1 VSFPDRRAGGSPEGG
16 LPRGSASRPTRPPLM
31 GLGRYDR
38 LGRYAD
44 GRAYIARRVTRATL
58 TTCGFCFRSYEQA
71 EIVVGAYGPSA
82 RICSS
87 CALEATAV
95 FEAN

>member
-1 VSFPDRRAGGSPEGG
+1 MPS
-16 LPRGSASRPTRPPLM
+16 M

-38 LGRYAD
+38 LSRYAD
-44 GRAYIARRVTRATL
+44 GRAYIAAHATRATL

-71 EIVVGAYGPSA
+71 EIVVGAFGPAA

-95 FEAN
+95 FQAS

>member
-1 VSFPDRRAGGSPEGG
+1 
-16 LPRGSASRPTRPPLM
+16 M

-38 LGRYAD
+38 LNRYAH
-44 GRAYIARRVTRATL
+44 GRAYLAADAVRATM
-58 TTCGFCFRSYEQA
+58 TSCGFCFRSFDQA
-71 EIVVGAYGPSA
+71 DIVVGAFGPAA

-95 FEAN
+95 FEAS

>member
-1 VSFPDRRAGGSPEGG
+1 
-16 LPRGSASRPTRPPLM
+16 M

-38 LGRYAD
+38 LSRYAD
-44 GRAYIARRVTRATL
+44 GRAYIAGKVSRATL
-58 TTCGFCFRSYEQA
+58 TTCGFCFRSFEQT
-71 EIVVGAYGPSA
+71 EIVVGAFGPAA

-95 FEAN
+95 FEAS